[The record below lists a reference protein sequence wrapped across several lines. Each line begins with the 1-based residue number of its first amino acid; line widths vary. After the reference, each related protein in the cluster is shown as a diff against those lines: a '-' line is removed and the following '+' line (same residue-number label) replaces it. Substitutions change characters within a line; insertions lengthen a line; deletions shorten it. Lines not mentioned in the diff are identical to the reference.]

1 MYQVLV
7 PVCSQPDPLASSLE
21 RKLAEIDLL
30 DGFAW
35 WLVTHV
41 GCNSESAWNYVCIA
55 NAWHERAFGVGFAC
69 GMPLSRERPVKIF
82 CGTPFEVVTE
92 KLCLLPTMR
101 VLLVT
106 NNVGRVFDAGDDG
119 LEWWL
124 ST

>member
-82 CGTPFEVVTE
+82 CGTPFEVVTRE
-92 KLCLLPTMR
+92 RSVCQP
-101 VLLVT
+101 
-106 NNVGRVFDAGDDG
+106 
-119 LEWWL
+119 
-124 ST
+124 